1 VYDPSLLALKGQLSA
16 GARTPQV
23 WKRAWFA
30 DAAAG
35 ATPTIGA
42 EGPLI
47 TLNGFVAASWHVP
60 EIRDYVRLLHTPP
73 PQPPS
78 SLRLL
83 RSLDSF
89 LHVSAFRHRQ
99 VLGRTLTHLAAAAGI
114 TATPLVRSCLAEVG
128 AAGRSGGESVRWY
141 LRALRHMS
149 DGAFD
154 VIEERVRRVL
164 EREVRGVACCALRVR
179 RMCSAICWLG
189 RLQRSEVRSL
199 LRLVCSP

>member
-1 VYDPSLLALKGQLSA
+1 MTSHTQLGSPRSL
-16 GARTPQV
+16 QV

-35 ATPTIGA
+35 ATPTPGA

-73 PQPPS
+73 PQPPL

-89 LHVSAFRHRQ
+89 LHVSAFRHSH
-99 VLGRTLTHLAAAAGI
+99 VMGRTLTHLAAAGGI

-141 LRALRHMS
+141 MRALRHMS

-164 EREVRGVACCALRVR
+164 EREVRERSVLVATCAR
-179 RMCSAICWLG
+179 AT
-189 RLQRSEVRSL
+189 QRGAEQ
-199 LRLVCSP
+199 